1 MTRYHK
7 IAEVKKIRVHDL
19 RHSHASLLINNDVN
33 HMIILKR
40 LGHAKVDITLDTYS
54 HLYPSKEEK
63 VIKKNN
69 HFATK

>member
-1 MTRYHK
+1 
-7 IAEVKKIRVHDL
+7 
-19 RHSHASLLINNDVN
+19 
-33 HMIILKR
+33 MIILKR